1 MASSDFRSALHHF
14 PGPPVIGFAAPGHPR
29 PATWGHKGRG
39 RDGSLL
45 FSDGLCGRSAP
56 TTPAGSWVLP
66 LQALRTVRGLR
77 PRGRGSA
84 PARSCL
90 RRLVYDASTGFLI
103 VRTDHLLVAQGDF
116 VMALRRS
123 GLPSRRPPA
132 TGLLGHYPTGLSPA
146 SPPPLAGHTPRQ
158 QVHCCLRTIRTPVRA
173 PRANAFIERW
183 IGTVRR
189 ECLDRILVVN
199 RHHLERVLPAYISH
213 YNQH

>member
-29 PATWGHKGRG
+29 PATWGHTGRG

-66 LQALRTVRGLR
+66 LQALRTVPGLR

-90 RRLVYDASTGFLI
+90 RRLAYDASTGFLI

-116 VMALRRS
+116 VMALRRP

-132 TGLLGHYPTGLSPA
+132 TGLLGHYPDRTFTGKSTAAYRTHTATRSSAAPSTPSSTARKSA
-146 SPPPLAGHTPRQ
+146 SSGH
-158 QVHCCLRTIRTPVRA
+158 
-173 PRANAFIERW
+173 
-183 IGTVRR
+183 
-189 ECLDRILVVN
+189 
-199 RHHLERVLPAYISH
+199 
-213 YNQH
+213 

>member
-14 PGPPVIGFAAPGHPR
+14 PGPPVISFAAPGHPR
-29 PATWGHKGRG
+29 PATWGHMRRG

-56 TTPAGSWVLP
+56 TTPAGSWVLL

-84 PARSCL
+84 PARSCF
-90 RRLVYDASTGFLI
+90 RRLAYDASTGFLI

-116 VMALRRS
+116 VVALRRS

-132 TGLLGHYPTGLSPA
+132 TGLLGHYPDRTFTGKSTAACRTHTATA
-146 SPPPLAGHTPRQ
+146 SSQLGSMRCSAPTASEQSAHLYARHRQ
-158 QVHCCLRTIRTPVRA
+158 TR
-173 PRANAFIERW
+173 
-183 IGTVRR
+183 
-189 ECLDRILVVN
+189 
-199 RHHLERVLPAYISH
+199 S
-213 YNQH
+213 

>member
-90 RRLVYDASTGFLI
+90 RRLAYDASTGFLI

-132 TGLLGHYPTGLSPA
+132 TGLLGHYPDRTFTGKSTA
-146 SPPPLAGHTPRQ
+146 ACRTHTATRSSHAPSTRSSRPGTSRRSA
-158 QVHCCLRTIRTPVRA
+158 HPFARRTRTPT
-173 PRANAFIERW
+173 W
-183 IGTVRR
+183 I
-189 ECLDRILVVN
+189 
-199 RHHLERVLPAYISH
+199 
-213 YNQH
+213 

>member
-29 PATWGHKGRG
+29 PATWGHTGRG

-66 LQALRTVRGLR
+66 LQALRTVPGLR

-90 RRLVYDASTGFLI
+90 RRLSYYVCLGFLI
-103 VRTDHLLVAQGDF
+103 VRTDHLFVAQGDF
-116 VMALRRS
+116 VMTLRRS

-132 TGLLGHYPTGLSPA
+132 TGLLGHYPDRTFTGKSTAACRTHTATASSPRRSMRSSAPTA
-146 SPPPLAGHTPRQ
+146 SGRSAHPYARRA
-158 QVHCCLRTIRTPVRA
+158 RTRSSNGGSA
-173 PRANAFIERW
+173 PSAASVS
-183 IGTVRR
+183 T
-189 ECLDRILVVN
+189 
-199 RHHLERVLPAYISH
+199 S
-213 YNQH
+213 

>member
-29 PATWGHKGRG
+29 PAPWGHMRRG

-66 LQALRTVRGLR
+66 LQALRTVPSLR

-90 RRLVYDASTGFLI
+90 RRLVHDASTGFLI
-103 VRTDHLLVAQGDF
+103 VRTDHWLVAQGDF
-116 VMALRRS
+116 VVALRRS

-132 TGLLGHYPTGLSPA
+132 TGLLGHYPDRTFTGKSTAACRTHTAGANYEPRSA
-146 SPPPLAGHTPRQ
+146 SGARRHAGGG
-158 QVHCCLRTIRTPVRA
+158 IRTAGNQRSTALLSVR
-173 PRANAFIERW
+173 
-183 IGTVRR
+183 
-189 ECLDRILVVN
+189 
-199 RHHLERVLPAYISH
+199 LPAAVIIH
-213 YNQH
+213 P

>member
-29 PATWGHKGRG
+29 LASWGHRRRG

-56 TTPAGSWVLP
+56 TTPAGSWVLH
-66 LQALRTVRGLR
+66 LQALRTVPGLR

-84 PARSCL
+84 PARSCF
-90 RRLVYDASTGFLI
+90 RRLVHDACAGFLI

-132 TGLLGHYPTGLSPA
+132 TGLLGHYPDRTFTGESTAACRTHTATA
-146 SPPPLAGHTPRQ
+146 SSQ
-158 QVHCCLRTIRTPVRA
+158 LRSTRSSA
-173 PRANAFIERW
+173 PRASGRSAHRY
-183 IGTVRR
+183 G
-189 ECLDRILVVN
+189 
-199 RHHLERVLPAYISH
+199 HPARTRSSH
-213 YNQH
+213 GGSAPSAASATTGA

>member
-29 PATWGHKGRG
+29 PATRGHTRRG

-56 TTPAGSWVLP
+56 TTPAGSWVLH
-66 LQALRTVRGLR
+66 LQALRTVPGLR

-84 PARSCL
+84 PALSCL
-90 RRLVYDASTGFLI
+90 RRLAYDASTGFLI
-103 VRTDHLLVAQGDF
+103 VRTDHLLVAQDDF

-132 TGLLGHYPTGLSPA
+132 TGLLGHYPDRTSTGKSTAACRTHTATA
-146 SPPPLAGHTPRQ
+146 STAAPSTKSFEAKASRSS
-158 QVHCCLRTIRTPVRA
+158 A
-173 PRANAFIERW
+173 PRFAHRRPTRSPNAGSAPSAATAS
-183 IGTVRR
+183 IG
-189 ECLDRILVVN
+189 
-199 RHHLERVLPAYISH
+199 S
-213 YNQH
+213 

>member
-14 PGPPVIGFAAPGHPR
+14 PGPPVRGFAAPGQPR

-45 FSDGLCGRSAP
+45 FSDGLSGRSAP

-66 LQALRTVRGLR
+66 LQALRTVPGLR

-90 RRLVYDASTGFLI
+90 RRLAYDASTGFLI

-116 VMALRRS
+116 VMTLRRS

-132 TGLLGHYPTGLSPA
+132 TGLLGHYPDRTFTGKSTAAYRTHTATA
-146 SPPPLAGHTPRQ
+146 SSAAPSTRSSAARGSMSSTRRSAPRK
-158 QVHCCLRTIRTPVRA
+158 RTPTRSASSA
-173 PRANAFIERW
+173 PSALNVST
-183 IGTVRR
+183 G
-189 ECLDRILVVN
+189 C
-199 RHHLERVLPAYISH
+199 
-213 YNQH
+213 